1 MANTILDL
9 RRKMEAGEKITM
21 ITTYDATF
29 ARLVEAAGIDMIL
42 IGDSL
47 GNVMQGHDTTLPVT
61 VDDIIYHARC
71 VMRGCSSPFV
81 VADMP
86 FGSYQASVE
95 EGVRNG
101 IRILKESGVHAVKIE
116 GGARC
121 LPLITKLVEAGVPV
135 MGHLGLTPQ
144 SVNTMSG
151 YHVQAKNENAAEEL
165 FHDALD
171 LQAAGIFS
179 LVLECVPRQLAD
191 RVQKFLDIPV
201 IGIGAGPDTAG
212 QVLVLQD
219 ALGMSLGHKS
229 KFVRHFA
236 NLGDTIVAALK
247 DYAVCVKNGSFP
259 ADTESFH

>member
-1 MANTILDL
+1 MAITIAEIQ
-9 RRKMEAGEKITM
+9 RKKDAGEKISM

-29 ARLVEAAGIDMIL
+29 AKLVEAAGIDMIL

-47 GNVMQGHDTTLPVT
+47 GNVMQGHDTTLAVT

-71 VMRGCSSPFV
+71 VLRGCTTPLV

-86 FGSYQASVE
+86 FGSYQVNDE

-101 IRILKESGVHAVKIE
+101 IRIMKESGCHAVKLE

-121 LPLITKLVEAGVPV
+121 VSLVRRLVDAGVPV

-151 YHVQAKNENAAEEL
+151 YHVQGKGDTAADTLFRDAKALA
-165 FHDALD
+165 DAG
-171 LQAAGIFS
+171 AFS
-179 LVLECVPRQLAD
+179 VVLECVPRALAK
-191 RVQKFLDIPV
+191 RVQDALSIPV

-212 QVLVLQD
+212 QVLVIQD
-219 ALGMSLGHKS
+219 ALGLNTGKKS
-229 KFVRHFA
+229 KFVRQYA
-236 NLGDTIVAALK
+236 TLADVAIDALK
-247 DYAVCVKNGSFP
+247 AYNHDVKAGTFP
-259 ADTESFH
+259 TDQESYH